1 MDNFLKKI
9 QGLPEERRRT
19 ILWSIVAIIALVL
32 FIWWAG
38 NFKTKIEGLNA
49 QGSNLKF
56 PSLQEEL
63 KNLPKFNR

>member
-9 QGLPEERRRT
+9 QGLPEERKKI
-19 ILWSIVAIIALVL
+19 ILWSIVAVIAVL
-32 FIWWAG
+32 LFFWWMR
-38 NFKTKIEGLNA
+38 NFQTRIEALNA

>member
-9 QGLPEERRRT
+9 QSLPEERKKT
-19 ILWSIVAIIALVL
+19 ILWSIVGVIALIL

-38 NFKTKIEGLNA
+38 NFKTKIENLNA

-56 PSLQEEL
+56 PSIQEEL
-63 KNLPKFNR
+63 KNLPKFNQ

>member
-1 MDNFLKKI
+1 MPNFLKKI
-9 QGLPEERRRT
+9 QGLSEERKRI
-19 ILWSIVAIIALVL
+19 ILWSIVGVIALIL

-38 NFKTKIEGLNA
+38 NFKTRIEELNT
-49 QGSNLKF
+49 QGSKLKF